1 MYLVVFILHDP
12 AHLDDLLT
20 AWEATGVSGVTILT
34 SSGLGRLRRGE
45 GVRDDIPMMPS
56 LDDFLGREPHLSR
69 TLLSLVEDQSQVDAL
84 LRATRSVVGDLNRPQ
99 TGLFIVLPVS
109 QADGLRKR
117 GADSG

>member
-12 AHLDDLLT
+12 AQLDDLLT

-34 SSGLGRLRRGE
+34 SSGLGRLRR

-69 TLLSLVEDQSQVDAL
+69 TLLSLVEEQSQVDAL
-84 LRATRSVVGDLNRPQ
+84 LRATHAVVGDLNRPQ

-117 GADSG
+117 DADSG